1 MTQNHLI
8 KTANSLR
15 RQGNLDK
22 SIKLYRQALEFNPK
36 CYLLYQLLADVLAEV
51 GDFGEAIVC
60 YYHAIE
66 IQPNSALCHL
76 KLGQALFRKQ
86 LYAEA
91 VKSYRRAIQLN
102 SRFHLIHKYLGEALI
117 QLGELSLA
125 AKTFREALNLKPDSA
140 IYYYGLGVALGQRQ
154 EAYKS
159 LYQAIQIDPRI
170 AHTYQSA
177 LHIDDKSCI
186 SDVSYPQAVFIAG
199 CGHSGTS
206 IMLNILGS
214 HPSIYPIT
222 EETYLLIK
230 KPDVIQNNLQKWN
243 AECLQKNKSIWVEK
257 TPIHILYIQ
266 KAFIYRPNCKF
277 ILMIRDGRDVVCS
290 LRVREAYK
298 DISAAIDRWIH
309 DNLFGWTYWSHPQ
322 VKVVKYENLVT
333 SPEATIRDI
342 CNFLGVSYTDDVF
355 KYYQH
360 PKFWYSS
367 EITKPKNIDTAE
379 DYKNLRNWQINQP
392 LFDGRGRWIKEM
404 TEDDKVIFKDKAQ
417 KYLEQFGYTDAN
429 SW

>member
-1 MTQNHLI
+1 MDQKYLI
-8 KTANSLR
+8 KTANLLR

-22 SIKLYRQALEFNPK
+22 SIQLYRQALDLNPE
-36 CYLLYQLLADVLAEV
+36 CHLLYQLLADVLTERGGFA
-51 GDFGEAIVC
+51 EAII
-60 YYHAIE
+60 YYYRAIE
-66 IQPNSALCHL
+66 IQPNSAVCHL
-76 KLGQALFRKQ
+76 KLGQALFSKQ

-91 VKSYRRAIQLN
+91 VASYRRAIQIN
-102 SRFHLIHKYLGEALI
+102 PRFHLIHKYLGEALM
-117 QLGELSLA
+117 QLGALSLA
-125 AKTFREALNLKPDSA
+125 TKAFREVVNLKPDSA
-140 IYYYGLGVALGQRQ
+140 IYYYALGVALGQRQ
-154 EAYKS
+154 EAYQS
-159 LYQAIQIDPRI
+159 FYQAIQIEPRI
-170 AHTYQSA
+170 SHIYQNA

-214 HPSIYPIT
+214 HPSIHPIT

-230 KPDVIQNNLQKWN
+230 QPNEIKKTLNQWN
-243 AECLQKNKSIWVEK
+243 AECLEKNKSIWIEK

-266 KAFIYRPNCKF
+266 KAFTYRPNCKF
-277 ILMIRDGRDVVCS
+277 ILTIRDGRDVVCS

-298 DISAAIDRWIH
+298 DISAAIDRWVY
-309 DNLFGWTYWSHPQ
+309 DNLFGFAYWNHPQ

-333 SPEATIRDI
+333 SPKATIQGI
-342 CNFLGVSYTDDVF
+342 CNFLGVSYTDDIL

-367 EITKPKNIDTAE
+367 EITKPKNIDTVE

-404 TEDDKVIFKDKAQ
+404 TEDDKAIFKEKAQ
-417 KYLEQFGYTDAN
+417 KYLEKFGYVDTND
-429 SW
+429 W

>member
-1 MTQNHLI
+1 M
-8 KTANSLR
+8 
-15 RQGNLDK
+15 
-22 SIKLYRQALEFNPK
+22 
-36 CYLLYQLLADVLAEV
+36 
-51 GDFGEAIVC
+51 
-60 YYHAIE
+60 
-66 IQPNSALCHL
+66 
-76 KLGQALFRKQ
+76 
-86 LYAEA
+86 
-91 VKSYRRAIQLN
+91 
-102 SRFHLIHKYLGEALI
+102 
-117 QLGELSLA
+117 
-125 AKTFREALNLKPDSA
+125 
-140 IYYYGLGVALGQRQ
+140 ALGQRQ

-159 LYQAIQIDPRI
+159 LYQAIQIERRI
-170 AHTYQSA
+170 SHIYQNV

-230 KPDVIQNNLQKWN
+230 KPDEIQKNLQKWN
-243 AECLQKNKSIWVEK
+243 VECLEKNKSIWVEK

-266 KAFIYRPNCKF
+266 KAFTYRPNCKF

-333 SPEATIRDI
+333 SPQATIQDI

-392 LFDGRGRWIKEM
+392 LFDGRSRWIKEM
-404 TEDDKVIFKDKAQ
+404 TEYDKVIFKDKAQ
-417 KYLEQFGYTDAN
+417 KYLEQFGYADAN